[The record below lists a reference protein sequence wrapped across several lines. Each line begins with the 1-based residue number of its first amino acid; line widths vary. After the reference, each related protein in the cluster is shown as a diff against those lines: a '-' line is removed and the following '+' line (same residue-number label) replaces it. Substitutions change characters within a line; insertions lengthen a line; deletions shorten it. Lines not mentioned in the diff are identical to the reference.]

1 MIHTNRVVIVG
12 EQESSINGPIILY
25 RGDGEVEVEFTI
37 SGHKFM
43 FTNGGN
49 VIKSTNATHGQLV
62 INTPSGKN
70 IPSEVSKCQDGK
82 IMFII
87 TKEMIDEIEEI
98 GLYDF
103 QVRLFDSEELI
114 SRVTIPPVYN
124 GIDIREPIATEE
136 MSGITDIGSVDYAI
150 VKKSIETL
158 DTFLSDGN
166 YNRTNWEKH
175 DTISEAKLNK
185 IEDALYTIVSMLL
198 KLM

>member
-1 MIHTNRVVIVG
+1 MIHTNRIIIVG

-62 INTPSGKN
+62 INTPAGKN
-70 IPSEVSKCQDGK
+70 IPSEVAECYEGK
-82 IMFII
+82 ILFVI
-87 TKEMIDEIEEI
+87 TKDMIDELEEV

-103 QVRLFDSEELI
+103 QVRLFDSEELV

-124 GIDIREPIATEE
+124 GIDIREPIVTEE
-136 MSGITDIGSVDYAI
+136 MSGVVDTGSTDYAI
-150 VKKSIETL
+150 IKKI
-158 DTFLSDGN
+158 
-166 YNRTNWEKH
+166 
-175 DTISEAKLNK
+175 
-185 IEDALYTIVSMLL
+185 
-198 KLM
+198 